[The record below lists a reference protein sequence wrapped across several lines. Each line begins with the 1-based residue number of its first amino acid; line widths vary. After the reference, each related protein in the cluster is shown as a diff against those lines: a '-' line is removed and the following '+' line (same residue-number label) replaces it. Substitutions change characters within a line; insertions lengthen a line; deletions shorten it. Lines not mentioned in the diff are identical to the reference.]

1 MAPRDA
7 IRTSAHCA
15 TQVIG
20 EIRLRLI
27 VVVIVIIIAVNIIDA
42 VVIIIIIAKR
52 NREVEK
58 RGRD

>member
-27 VVVIVIIIAVNIIDA
+27 VVVIVIIAVNIIDA

>member
-7 IRTSAHCA
+7 IRNSAHCA

-20 EIRLRLI
+20 ELRLRFV
-27 VVVIVIIIAVNIIDA
+27 VVVIVIIAVNIIDA

>member
-42 VVIIIIIAKR
+42 VVIIIIAKR
-52 NREVEK
+52 NREVEN